1 MATTIVFNHQIP
13 HVEISGIYLNT
24 SAVKKGGGLLHACIS
39 SSSSV
44 PNNMIEIKTA

>member
-24 SAVKKGGGLLHACIS
+24 SAVKKGILKLKQLNRVLLLDES
-39 SSSSV
+39 KLK
-44 PNNMIEIKTA
+44 M